1 MNTVLQND
9 PVLAPLSVN
18 WKSIAQSACAKV
30 PPLWPLESFV
40 AVNPFLGLSDKSF
53 VGAAD
58 LMQRV
63 THGAMLPAPALYQAK
78 LHAGELA
85 DIDLE
90 VAIKLARTQADEAWV
105 NQLAGLTP
113 SHLKLWLHTAS
124 GEAASG
130 AIHSVADAADR
141 VNGGQWVKFVEDEVS
156 KWCAAYHDEKQSAW
170 RMPWSSLP
178 LFSAWRESSMRDL
191 QPEVLGLK
199 GFRDF
204 VKSLP
209 ANALEALA
217 VMMDQLG
224 IEPEAAEN
232 YLHRALMS
240 ISGWAG
246 FVQFRVRENGMAGIA
261 DDSLL
266 QLLVVRV
273 AYDAA
278 LLKAFDGPKLKEFWV
293 GASADITEPVTKNL
307 AYHYVWQLAA
317 ECGYQRSLLGEI
329 GAGAKSDVTEQKVAK
344 AVQAVFCIDVRS
356 EVFRRSLESVSP
368 EIETLGFAG
377 FFAMPI
383 EFLPLGHQGGSA
395 RCPVLITP
403 KYKVR
408 ERLANVTSAEENEQL
423 ETLLQGRRVR
433 HAWNAFKTSAISCFS
448 FVETAGLG
456 FAVSLFKAAFVKK
469 SAARGG
475 ATAPDVSGC
484 GCSHDHG
491 DTHAPKEDA
500 FGEVTG
506 IPVADQVA
514 LAQGALKHMGLTHD
528 FGRIVLLCGHGS
540 ETVNNPYAAGLDC
553 GACGGHAGD
562 ANARVGATLLN
573 LPHVRK
579 ALAETGVE
587 IPDST
592 WFMAG
597 LHNTTTDEVTLFEVE
612 SVPTS
617 HQTDVI
623 ELQMWLAKA
632 AKETRAKRAPTLGLG
647 KVEAGSID
655 GLVGERAADWSQ
667 VRPEWGLAGNAA
679 FIAAPRERTQHINL
693 RGRSFLNNYTY
704 SRDEGWATLELILTA
719 PVIVASWI
727 NLQYY
732 ASTVNNA
739 KFGSGNKVTHNVVGT
754 LGVCQ
759 GNGGDLKT
767 GLPLQSVHDGEKWMH
782 EPLRLSVFIEAP
794 REAISM
800 ILEKHQNVREL
811 FDNGWLH
818 LFAIEEEGKSTHR
831 YLPGLNWE
839 LAEA

>member
-1 MNTVLQND
+1 MNTALQNASI
-9 PVLAPLSVN
+9 LAPRSLN
-18 WKSIAQSACAKV
+18 WKTIAQAACTKV
-30 PPLWPLESFV
+30 PPLWPLDSFV

-58 LMQRV
+58 LMQKV
-63 THGAMLPAPALYQAK
+63 THGSMLPAPSLYQGK
-78 LHAGELA
+78 LHAGEIA
-85 DIDLE
+85 DTDLE
-90 VAIKLARTQADEAWV
+90 AAIKLAKVQADSAWAD
-105 NQLAGLTP
+105 QLTGLTP
-113 SHLKLWLHTAS
+113 THLKLWLHTAS
-124 GEAASG
+124 GEAAS
-130 AIHSVADAADR
+130 ATIHSVADAAER
-141 VNGGQWVKFVEDEVS
+141 VTGGRWGKFVEDEVS
-156 KWCAAYHDEKQSAW
+156 KWCAAYHDEKQSSW
-170 RMPWSSLP
+170 RMPWSALP
-178 LFSAWRESSMRDL
+178 LFSAWREAAMRDA
-191 QPEVLGLK
+191 QPELLGLR
-199 GFRDF
+199 GFRSF

-209 ANALEALA
+209 ANASEALA

-224 IEPEAAEN
+224 IDPESAEN

-246 FVQFRVRENGMAGIA
+246 FVQFRVRENGMAGIT

-278 LLKAFDGPKLKEFWV
+278 LLTALDGPELREFWIS
-293 GASADITEPVTKNL
+293 ASAETIEPVTKNL
-307 AYHYVWQLAA
+307 ACHYVWQLAA
-317 ECGYQRSLLGEI
+317 ECGYQRSLIAEV
-329 GAGAKSDVTEQKVAK
+329 GAGVNAAAVEDEVAK

-356 EVFRRSLESVSP
+356 EVFRRSLESVTP

-377 FFAMPI
+377 FFAMPM

-395 RCPVLITP
+395 RCPVLLTP
-403 KYKVR
+403 KYKIR
-408 ERLANVTSAEENEQL
+408 ERLANVNPAEESEQL
-423 ETLLQGRRVR
+423 ETLLLGRRIQ
-433 HAWNAFKTSAISCFS
+433 HAWNAFKNSAISCFS

-456 FAVSLFKAAFVKK
+456 FAVSLFKSAFAKK
-469 SAARGG
+469 GARPSHS
-475 ATAPDVSGC
+475 TSPDVTGC
-484 GCSHDHG
+484 GCGHDHV
-491 DTHAPKEDA
+491 HAHASEDNA
-500 FGEVTG
+500 FEEVTG
-506 IPVADQVA
+506 IPAADQVA
-514 LAQGALKHMGLTHD
+514 LAHGALRHMGLTQD

-540 ETVNNPYAAGLDC
+540 ETVNNPYGAGLDC

-562 ANARVGATLLN
+562 ANARVAATLLN
-573 LPHVRK
+573 QPHVRK
-579 ALAETGVE
+579 ALAEAGVE
-587 IPDST
+587 IPAST

-612 SVPTS
+612 NVPDT
-617 HQTDVI
+617 HQSDVA
-623 ELQMWLAKA
+623 ELQMWLSDA
-632 AKETRAKRAPTLGLG
+632 AKLTRAKRAPTLGLG
-647 KVEAGSID
+647 RVAAGSID
-655 GLVGERAADWSQ
+655 DLVSERSADWSQ

-679 FIAAPRERTQHINL
+679 FIAAPRERTKHMDL
-693 RGRSFLNNYTY
+693 GGRSFLHNYTH
-704 SRDEGWATLELILTA
+704 SRDEGCATLELILTA

-739 KFGSGNKVTHNVVGT
+739 QFGSGNKVTHNVVGT

-767 GLPLQSVHDGEKWMH
+767 GLPLQSVHDGQKWMH

-818 LFAIEEEGKSTHR
+818 LFAIEDEGKTTHR

-839 LAEA
+839 LAAA